1 MIDVRHRIG
10 FYGAG
15 NMAQAII
22 AGLVASNI
30 YKKEEIFVYNHRY
43 EPTLQEVEKKYG
55 IQAVIDE
62 KELFEQTDVV
72 ILAVK
77 PAILLQILPRIKA
90 YLQEEHLLV
99 SIAAG
104 ISIQQIAELTGPHKI
119 IRAMPNTPAMVN
131 EAMTSISP
139 NEVVSDKQIQ
149 TVVDIFNK
157 FGKAKVVSE
166 EVIDAV
172 VGVSGSAPAY
182 VYLFIEALADGAVAE
197 GLSRGDAYEFASQA
211 VLGAAKMV
219 AETGKHPAE
228 LKDMVTSP
236 KGTTIAAVQ
245 SLEESNFR
253 ASVMKAV
260 QAAANK
266 NREMSKED

>member
-1 MIDVRHRIG
+1 MRHTIG

-15 NMAQAII
+15 NMAQAMI
-22 AGLVASNI
+22 AGLLSSGF
-30 YKKEEIFVYNHRY
+30 YQKEEIYVYNYRY
-43 EPTLQEVEKKYG
+43 EPTLKKVEQEYEIKA
-55 IQAVIDE
+55 ISDE
-62 KELFEQTDVV
+62 KILFEQTDLL

-77 PAILLQILPRIKA
+77 PAVLTQILPQIKK
-90 YLQEEHLLV
+90 YLTTEHVLV
-99 SIAAG
+99 SVAAG
-104 ISIQQIAELTGPHKI
+104 VGIQQMAAAIGSHKI

-131 EAMTSISP
+131 QAMTSISP
-139 NEVVSDKQIQ
+139 NELVTSEEIQ
-149 TVVDIFNK
+149 LVVDVFNS

-197 GLSRGDAYEFASQA
+197 GLTREDAYEFATQA
-211 VLGAAKMV
+211 VLGAATMV
-219 AETGKHPAE
+219 ANTGKHPGE

-253 ASVMKAV
+253 ASVIKAV
-260 QAAANK
+260 ETAARK
-266 NREMSKED
+266 NHEMSGEE